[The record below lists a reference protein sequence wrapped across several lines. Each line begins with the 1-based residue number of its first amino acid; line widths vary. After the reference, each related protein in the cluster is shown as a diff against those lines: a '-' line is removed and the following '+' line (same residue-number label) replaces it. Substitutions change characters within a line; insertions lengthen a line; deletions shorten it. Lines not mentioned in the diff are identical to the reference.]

1 MVTLEIGTIE
11 FSTKAEITYALEE
24 IATNIEMG
32 YTSGITNS
40 GICWSV
46 EGDEEFDEDEND
58 D

>member
-11 FSTKAEITYALEE
+11 FSTKAEIIYSLEE
-24 IATNIEMG
+24 IVTSIENG
-32 YTSGITNS
+32 YTSGITN
-40 GICWSV
+40 GGVCWSV